1 MERVLTVPAKS
12 PPNTPSATAAAATAA
27 GREDQS
33 DFWTANPNSAM
44 KSSFSFSSASATSL
58 VNDGEG
64 GSKATSM
71 KRLSST
77 ASLGPGLGEAAGG
90 LRTASSREQLA
101 PEEIR
106 LSGVD
111 HFQVEELADAASR
124 ESRPASLDGER
135 LSLMGG
141 SESEAAPRMSGNYG
155 SMVDGGEDEKSGSA

>member
-12 PPNTPSATAAAATAA
+12 PPNTPSATAA

-58 VNDGEG
+58 LNDGEG

-77 ASLGPGLGEAAGG
+77 ASLGPGLGLGEAAGG

>member
-1 MERVLTVPAKS
+1 MPAKS

-58 VNDGEG
+58 LNDGEG

-77 ASLGPGLGEAAGG
+77 ASLGPGLGLGEAAGG